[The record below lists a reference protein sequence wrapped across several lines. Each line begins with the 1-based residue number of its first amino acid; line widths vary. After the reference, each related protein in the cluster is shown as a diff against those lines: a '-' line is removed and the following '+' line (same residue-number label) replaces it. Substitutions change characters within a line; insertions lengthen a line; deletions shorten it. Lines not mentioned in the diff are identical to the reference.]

1 MSVHAKPKEYRR
13 AATHGLPLR
22 LHRGGSPSLPEKHP
36 GKHDRGLRPPRDDL
50 KAGPAALVGTASNG
64 PTALPTQRIA
74 VLLAPLQRPVLQLRL
89 MLSRL
94 PQDDTEL
101 FPVMRCL
108 QVAIAYTR
116 ETVGTAMGG
125 QSALLTR
132 RMAVLLALLQ
142 RPVQSLL
149 LLLQLRLL
157 LSRLTQADT
166 ELHLATRCLQI
177 AMP

>member
-1 MSVHAKPKEYRR
+1 M
-13 AATHGLPLR
+13 
-22 LHRGGSPSLPEKHP
+22 
-36 GKHDRGLRPPRDDL
+36 
-50 KAGPAALVGTASNG
+50 GTASNG

-74 VLLAPLQRPVLQLRL
+74 VLLAPLQRPVLELSLLLQLRL